1 LFNKLEISMQVYI
14 DLRKVF
20 VEAMKHMQDRDDVR
34 WSIGMALQE
43 LYGNEW
49 MYSLQQSMVEEFEAT
64 QALQKDN

>member
-1 LFNKLEISMQVYI
+1 MQVYI

-20 VEAMKHMQDRDDVR
+20 VEAMKHMEDESDVR
-34 WSIGMALQE
+34 WTIGMALQE

>member
-1 LFNKLEISMQVYI
+1 MQVYI

>member
-1 LFNKLEISMQVYI
+1 MKISMQVYI

-49 MYSLQQSMVEEFEAT
+49 MYSLQQSMIEEFEAT

>member
-1 LFNKLEISMQVYI
+1 MQVYI
-14 DLRKVF
+14 NLRKVF

>member
-1 LFNKLEISMQVYI
+1 MKISMQVYI

>member
-1 LFNKLEISMQVYI
+1 MFNKLEISMQVYI

-20 VEAMKHMQDRDDVR
+20 VEAMKHMQDRNDVR

-49 MYSLQQSMVEEFEAT
+49 VYNLQQNMVHEFEDA
-64 QALQKDN
+64 QASQKDN

>member
-1 LFNKLEISMQVYI
+1 MKINMQVYI

-49 MYSLQQSMVEEFEAT
+49 MYSLQQSMVGEFEAT

>member
-1 LFNKLEISMQVYI
+1 MFNKLEISMQVYI